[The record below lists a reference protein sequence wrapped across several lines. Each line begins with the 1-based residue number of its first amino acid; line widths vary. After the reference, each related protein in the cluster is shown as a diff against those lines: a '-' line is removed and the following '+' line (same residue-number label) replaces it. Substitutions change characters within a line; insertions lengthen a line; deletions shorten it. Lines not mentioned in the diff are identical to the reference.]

1 MFKRPWTCSVTLT
14 LKECC
19 VFWFNSQRF
28 DIFFNHRLGGCG
40 LSETQCEVVA
50 SALKSDPSHLRELDL
65 SYNNLQ
71 DSGVKLLC
79 SGLES
84 PNCRLETL
92 RSLNPSSLFRLSFL
106 FGHYLFKLSQFCSA
120 HCPSVICHSPSLSFT
135 STSSTPFTCTHLLL
149 ITKKVSVNNMWTEAE
164 HSSSSDFQ
172 NKTHSYWNT
181 LDSW

>member
-1 MFKRPWTCSVTLT
+1 MNVVFSDLILTDLIFSLITDSV
-14 LKECC
+14 
-19 VFWFNSQRF
+19 VVDSQR
-28 DIFFNHRLGGCG
+28 LTG
-40 LSETQCEVVA
+40 
-50 SALKSDPSHLRELDL
+50 KSWPQLWSQTPHIWENWIWVD
-65 SYNNLQ
+65 NNLQ

-106 FGHYLFKLSQFCSA
+106 LGHYLFKLSQFCSA
-120 HCPSVICHSPSLSFT
+120 HCPSVICHSPSLSVT

-164 HSSSSDFQ
+164 HSSSSGFQ